1 MYGPGVQP
9 ARRLWA
15 GRTNPRIAK
24 RCYSVTPFGGISPVG
39 WQLQGEGKCPTDGP
53 DIVARLRWGG
63 GGGGALGA
71 AGHLTCEG
79 QRHKAAYECK
89 GRHHRRVKGGGHR
102 GEAHLCTGRHHASS
116 RRRRRHPGNS
126 RAAWPPSG
134 GRAAQG
140 CANTFTSG
148 VSTSAIKC
156 PGGINRVCMCVC
168 TCVRVTGY
176 GPSHSNMPRRAR
188 SGASS
193 HKASGARGKRSTK
206 PASQSLTSAKQRS
219 STRPVREPCSSNAKR
234 HALRE
239 TNHREYPTHGP
250 ACLLAGGHVGLG
262 GRPGAQGTSASG
274 SPSYHP
280 RLQEAEEGHK
290 KRHLPGGGEAPH
302 LAAKASHPHG
312 SGCNLGSMSACGN
325 AP

>member
-53 DIVARLRWGG
+53 DIVAR
-63 GGGGALGA
+63 
-71 AGHLTCEG
+71 
-79 QRHKAAYECK
+79 
-89 GRHHRRVKGGGHR
+89 
-102 GEAHLCTGRHHASS
+102 LCTGRHHASS

-280 RLQEAEEGHK
+280 RLSP
-290 KRHLPGGGEAPH
+290 PGP
-302 LAAKASHPHG
+302 
-312 SGCNLGSMSACGN
+312 
-325 AP
+325 